1 MATTPQ
7 TSISSSYQRI
17 GGSTPVITQGTP
29 GPQLSAAT
37 KERLRLAEQRK
48 LEEERAAAEDRRQA
62 NLFKTNLP
70 QWAAEQKSEE
80 VKRMGGADAYKRYM
94 NEMGGNPNKPVKPI
108 TKPYYGY

>member
-1 MATTPQ
+1 MATTPA

-17 GGSTPVITQGTP
+17 GGATPVIKQGTP

-48 LEEERAAAEDRRQA
+48 LEEERAAAEARRQA

-70 QWAAEQKSEE
+70 QWAAEQKSAE
-80 VKRMGGADAYKRYM
+80 VKRMGGAEAYNKYM
-94 NEMGGNPNKPVKPI
+94 NEFGGDPNKPYIPPQFK
-108 TKPYYGY
+108 K

>member
-1 MATTPQ
+1 MATTPT

-48 LEEERAAAEDRRQA
+48 LEEERELAEGMRQA

-70 QWAAEQKSEE
+70 QWAAEQKSAE
-80 VKRMGGADAYKRYM
+80 VKRIGGASAYNKYM
-94 NEMGGNPNKPVKPI
+94 NEMGGDPNKPYIPK
-108 TKPYYGY
+108 KPYYGY